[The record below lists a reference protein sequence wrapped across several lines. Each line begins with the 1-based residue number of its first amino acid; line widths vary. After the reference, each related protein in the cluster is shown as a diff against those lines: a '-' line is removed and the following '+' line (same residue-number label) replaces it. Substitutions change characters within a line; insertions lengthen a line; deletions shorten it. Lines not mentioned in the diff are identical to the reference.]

1 MKKKVSD
8 EEKKR
13 QQKLIKKKAKEIV
26 AGTDLVKNPIR
37 YKTLYYGLKINHAR
51 NVAIV
56 HPLMFTLRR
65 VIYAFSI
72 VLIAT
77 LPLLGVWVML
87 AGTLVMLAYV
97 LTEWQWKARII
108 NLQHVFNEI
117 TTYLVCIYLLMFTNF
132 VNASMRVVLG
142 YFLLGIFLCFIV
154 YNAIIMLVCLCN
166 NIMLWLRRCSTK
178 SRR

>member
-65 VIYAFSI
+65 VIYAISI

-108 NLQHVFNEI
+108 NL
-117 TTYLVCIYLLMFTNF
+117 
-132 VNASMRVVLG
+132 
-142 YFLLGIFLCFIV
+142 
-154 YNAIIMLVCLCN
+154 
-166 NIMLWLRRCSTK
+166 
-178 SRR
+178 